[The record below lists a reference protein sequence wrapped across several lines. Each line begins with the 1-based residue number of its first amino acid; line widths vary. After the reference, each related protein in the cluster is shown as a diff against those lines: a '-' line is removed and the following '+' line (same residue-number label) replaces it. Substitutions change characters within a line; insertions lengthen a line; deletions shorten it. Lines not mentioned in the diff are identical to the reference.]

1 MKSLKNR
8 EDFWKKTKS
17 IYEAI
22 TVKMPSSEH
31 EKARRFFLQS
41 TTTRVTIL
49 YIMTNFFEDKL
60 FTATDVYAQLSPNFG
75 SKSSIVNF
83 ISSGLKKGYFCLQQ
97 CGKDK
102 RKKYLFPRKEFIKIW
117 CQFISTSEGVPIDK
131 SVNWNKV
138 CSKPCDC

>member
-1 MKSLKNR
+1 MKNLKTR
-8 EDFWKKTKS
+8 KDFWKKTNS

-22 TVKMPSSEH
+22 TRNMPTPEQ
-31 EKARRFFLQS
+31 EEARRFFLQS

-49 YIMTNFFEDKL
+49 YIMTNFFEGKL
-60 FTATDVYAQLSPNFG
+60 FTATDVYAQLSPTFG

-83 ISSGLKKGYFCLQQ
+83 ISSGLKKGYFCLKQ

-117 CQFISTSEGVPIDK
+117 CQFISRSEGVPIDD
-131 SVNWNKV
+131 SVSWNEV
-138 CSKPCDC
+138 CARPKAC

>member
-1 MKSLKNR
+1 MKSLKSKD
-8 EDFWKKTKS
+8 DFWKKTKS

-22 TVKMPSSEH
+22 TVKIPSSEH
-31 EKARRFFLQS
+31 EEARRFFLQS
-41 TTTRVTIL
+41 TTSCVTTL

-83 ISSGLKKGYFCLQQ
+83 ISSGLKKGYFCLQR

-102 RKKYLFPRKEFIKIW
+102 RKKYLFPQKEFIKIW
-117 CQFISTSEGVPIDK
+117 CQFISKAGGVPIDK
-131 SVNWNKV
+131 SINWNEV
-138 CSKPCDC
+138 CSKSCNC